1 MERKVLSYSIG
12 EVAARMG
19 TNASTLRYYDK
30 KGLLP
35 FVDRDAAGWR
45 KFKDNDF
52 NFLEVID
59 CLKRSGV
66 PIKDIGNFIDLCL
79 QGDATLRQRYDY
91 LDQEEAV
98 LADKVREI
106 QAQLDFLRF
115 KKWYYKT
122 AVEAGTEAIHST
134 PGTNFVAPTTHTE
147 YQAALKKVGD
157 VRQLIDLQNE

>member
-1 MERKVLSYSIG
+1 MSYSIG

-35 FVDRDAAGWR
+35 FVDRDAAGRR

-98 LADKVREI
+98 LADKVREM

-122 AVEAGTEAIHST
+122 AVEAGTEAIHFT
-134 PGTNFVAPTTHTE
+134 PGTNFVAPTTHAE

-157 VRQLIDLQNE
+157 VRQLIDLQSE